1 MSIKFVTTRF
11 YSQIRT
17 QVCAFSGFK
26 IPVAKGRK
34 YVRLDLKSFTFINKK
49 SLMQFLR
56 KTNPRKVFWT
66 AIYRQLNKK
75 GQQNELVEKKKTRR
89 VIKVNRG
96 YAGISAEEIA
106 KRKQTQS
113 SEVLAKKR
121 NAAIKEIK
129 EKKAEN
135 AAKKE
140 AARKEAKANG
150 KKATNTYKKSN
161 AKLPKAGH
169 ANFNSR

>member
-1 MSIKFVTTRF
+1 MSTKT
-11 YSQIRT
+11 QI
-17 QVCAFSGFK
+17 CSFSGFR
-26 IPVAKGRK
+26 IPIAKGRK

-49 SLMQFLR
+49 SMMQFLR

-75 GQQNELVEKKKTRR
+75 GIQNITQEKKKSRR
-89 VIKVNRG
+89 VVKVNRG

-113 SEVLAKKR
+113 AAQLQKKR
-121 NAAIKEIK
+121 DAAVQEIK
-129 EKKAEN
+129 EKKAQN

-140 AARKEAKANG
+140 QARKEAKAAG
-150 KKATNTYKKSN
+150 KKAAANTYKKSN
-161 AKLPKAGH
+161 AKQQKMRKDK
-169 ANFNSR
+169 F